1 MPEYEFPIEV
11 RRAVTVAIADR
22 LRYDKPAPS
31 ADKPI
36 GSGPTEE
43 DHRRIVRMSLRY
55 REPGGH
61 HEPDITEWDERDL
74 FGKGIGIPT
83 IVHGV
88 ELAACRDAAYRFG
101 GDCIYV
107 LAFHAKDYNN
117 RSNFVFKIPGGQ
129 EVQHMALPMGRGGM
143 MHGRGGG
150 EDIGIAER
158 LMPDILKY
166 VSEKEARIEQKTEL
180 VFGTLV
186 KQVQQLS
193 GVVTDYTDRELK
205 LREIAA
211 NAEDHQ
217 YERDKRHREDDAEA
231 ERKKEMWETIK
242 KHIPQAV
249 PYVLSAIQR
258 ISGGPNGQAQSPEFA
273 AWYAEQQRAA
283 AQKAARAGEPE
294 PEASPEP
301 APGGNRGGGGNGG
314 GSEGNGVASASGEPS
329 ILDQLKFRVAFDTS
343 RFVALLQARGKLDA
357 AREALTDDQ
366 RSLFDEI
373 VAASKDVDFEESESV
388 ARIAGLTLMFGG
400 AVQVAP
406 MSGAKLLEALDSVSK
421 VALVELTNLLKLY
434 HEAMQAS

>member
-1 MPEYEFPIEV
+1 MADYEFPIEV
-11 RRAVTVAIADR
+11 KRAVTVAIADR

-31 ADKPI
+31 DKDKP
-36 GSGPTEE
+36 GEE
-43 DHRRIVRMSLRY
+43 DHRRIVRMTLRY
-55 REPGGH
+55 REVGGH
-61 HEPDITEWDERDL
+61 HEPDVTEWDERDL

-117 RSNFVFKIPGGQ
+117 RSSFVFKIPGGQ
-129 EVQHMALPMGRGGM
+129 EIQHMALPMGRGGM
-143 MHGRGGG
+143 MHGRG
-150 EDIGIAER
+150 EEIGIAER

-217 YERDKRHREDDAEA
+217 YEREKRHREDDAEA
-231 ERKKEMWETIK
+231 QRKKEMWETIK
-242 KHIPQAV
+242 KHIPEAV
-249 PYVLSAIQR
+249 PYVLTAIQR

-273 AWYAEQQRAA
+273 KWYAEQQRAA
-283 AQKAARAGEPE
+283 AEKAAQASRENGKDSE
-294 PEASPEP
+294 PEASP
-301 APGGNRGGGGNGG
+301 GGDKGGSGGGGNGG
-314 GSEGNGVASASGEPS
+314 GNGADVAAASGEPS
-329 ILDQLKFRVAFDTS
+329 MLDQLKFRVAFDTS
-343 RFVALLQARGKLDA
+343 RFVALIQSRGKLDA
-357 AREALTDDQ
+357 AREALTDEQ
-366 RSLFDEI
+366 RALFDEI
-373 VAASKDVDFEESESV
+373 VTASKDVDFEQSDSV
-388 ARIAGLTLMFGG
+388 ARIAGLSLMFGG
-400 AVQVAP
+400 AVQAAP
-406 MSGAKLLEALDSVSK
+406 VSGARLLEALDSVSK
-421 VALVELTNLLKLY
+421 VALVELSNLLKLY
-434 HEAMQAS
+434 AEAMQAG

>member
-1 MPEYEFPIEV
+1 MADYEFPIEV

-22 LRYDKPAPS
+22 LRYDKPAPPD
-31 ADKPI
+31 DKDK
-36 GSGPTEE
+36 SGEE
-43 DHRRIVRMSLRY
+43 GHRRIVRMSLRY
-55 REPGGH
+55 REPGGN
-61 HEPDITEWDERDL
+61 HEPDITDWDERDL
-74 FGKGIGIPT
+74 YGKGIGIPT

-117 RSNFVFKIPGGQ
+117 RSTFVFKIPGGQ
-129 EVQHMALPMGRGGM
+129 EIQHMALPMGRGGAM
-143 MHGRGGG
+143 GHGRG
-150 EDIGIAER
+150 EEIGIAER

-217 YERDKRHREDDAEA
+217 YEREKRHREDDAEA

-249 PYVLSAIQR
+249 PYVLTAIQR

-273 AWYAEQQRAA
+273 SWYAEQQRVAAEKA
-283 AQKAARAGEPE
+283 AQANHENGKAQES
-294 PEASPEP
+294 EAS
-301 APGGNRGGGGNGG
+301 ADGNKG
-314 GSEGNGVASASGEPS
+314 GNGVAAASGEPS
-329 ILDQLKFRVAFDTS
+329 MLDQLKFRVAFDTS
-343 RFVALLQARGKLDA
+343 RFVALIQSRGKLEA
-357 AREALTDDQ
+357 AREALTDEQ
-366 RSLFDEI
+366 RALFDEI
-373 VAASKDVDFEESESV
+373 VSASKDVDFEQSDSV
-388 ARIAGLTLMFGG
+388 ARVAGLSLMFGS
-400 AVQVAP
+400 AVQAAP
-406 MSGAKLLEALDSVSK
+406 VSGAKFLEALDSVSK
-421 VALVELTNLLKLY
+421 VALVELSNLLKMY
-434 HEAMQAS
+434 ADAMQAS